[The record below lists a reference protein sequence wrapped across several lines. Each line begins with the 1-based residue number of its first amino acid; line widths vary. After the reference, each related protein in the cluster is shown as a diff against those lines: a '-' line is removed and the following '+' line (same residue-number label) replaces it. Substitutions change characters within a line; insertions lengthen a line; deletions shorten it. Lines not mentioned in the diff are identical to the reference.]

1 MRRRVKCSAAA
12 AEQTDEQGEGTFRR
26 INTGIIIILYRSSV
40 ASCTN
45 SLILCR
51 AVATGEEGEEVPDV
65 ETVCPPKGGETRF
78 CSEVWCWRL
87 GFGRF
92 EGLVDPQLHR
102 ESVCFCIFNCFCMA
116 LIKKKFKQLAHSK
129 TTKIKR

>member
-40 ASCTN
+40 ASWTN

-51 AVATGEEGEEVPDV
+51 AVATGEEGVGWREEVPDV
-65 ETVCPPKGGETRF
+65 ETVDLRKMEKLDCVQKCRVGGWDSGDSR
-78 CSEVWCWRL
+78 V
-87 GFGRF
+87 
-92 EGLVDPQLHR
+92 
-102 ESVCFCIFNCFCMA
+102 
-116 LIKKKFKQLAHSK
+116 
-129 TTKIKR
+129 

>member
-51 AVATGEEGEEVPDV
+51 AVAAGEEGEEVPDV
-65 ETVCPPKGGETRF
+65 ETVVLRKAEKLDCVQKCGVRRGWDSGNSR
-78 CSEVWCWRL
+78 
-87 GFGRF
+87 
-92 EGLVDPQLHR
+92 
-102 ESVCFCIFNCFCMA
+102 A
-116 LIKKKFKQLAHSK
+116 
-129 TTKIKR
+129 